1 MSLEQQIII
10 FLFTTL
16 GGSFGIAFGGGSF
29 VVLPI
34 LFLMGID
41 PKIAVATNVAA
52 VVAQLLTGA
61 IIFGRHKKV
70 HYRLATKATPFY
82 LLGGIIGA
90 FALIKIDPAFLKSL
104 VALAIIFFAVFSFFR
119 KKHVMDAPCHSSV
132 TKSPMAYPLLV
143 LVGTYQV
150 LTTAGAGTILMFI
163 FMYLFNLNLKC
174 SIYTRQFVTLPT
186 MIVGAGILIQSGLVN
201 WTLLIPLAFG
211 RIVGGI
217 IGSEI
222 VIRVQKKKLSAVFS
236 VVVVLMAIKTLL
248 G

>member
-10 FLFTTL
+10 FLFTAFA
-16 GGSFGIAFGGGSF
+16 GSFGIAFGGGSF

-34 LFLMGID
+34 LFLMGVD

-52 VVAQLLTGA
+52 IVAQLLTGT

-70 HYRLATKATPFY
+70 HYRLATKTAPFY

-90 FALIKIDPAFLKSL
+90 FALINIDPAFLKNL
-104 VALAIIFFAVFSFFR
+104 VALAIIFFAVFSLFR
-119 KKHVMDAPCHSSV
+119 KKHVMDAPCHPSV

-150 LTTAGAGTILMFI
+150 LTTAGAGAILMFI

-174 SIYTRQFVTLPT
+174 SIYTRQFVSLPT
-186 MIVGAGILIQSGLVN
+186 MIVGTGILVQSGLVD
-201 WTLLIPLAFG
+201 WALLAPLVLG
-211 RIVGGI
+211 RIAGGI

-222 VIRVQKKKLSAVFS
+222 VMHVQKKKLSVAFS
-236 VVVVLMAIKTLL
+236 VVVVLMAVKTLL